1 MLSEPI
7 DWAAAQRQAEAEGRA
22 CVVGGLLVRDGRVFV
37 MRRAPD
43 RRLFPGGWDIV
54 GGHVEPGETLP
65 QALAREIKEETGW
78 ALTRVGDVVEVFD
91 WEVERAGQIKRKREF
106 DFLVEV
112 TGDLDRPT
120 LEADK
125 FSEYRWVGSD
135 DLAVLR
141 ENRSPGDDAIIRL
154 VTRAVAG
161 TRPVVMSF

>member
-54 GGHVEPGETLP
+54 GGHVEPGETLW
-65 QALAREIKEETGW
+65 QALAREIEEETGW
-78 ALTRVGDVVEVFD
+78 ALARVGDVVEVFD
-91 WEVERAGQIKRKREF
+91 WEVERDGQLRRKREF

-112 TGDLDRPT
+112 TGDLDRPR
-120 LEADK
+120 LEADQV
-125 FSEYRWVGSD
+125 SEYRWLGCD
-135 DLAVLR
+135 DLDVLN
-141 ENRSPGDDAIIRL
+141 ENRAPGDDAIIRL
-154 VTRAVAG
+154 VTRALS
-161 TRPVVMSF
+161 MM

>member
-22 CVVGGLLVRDGRVFV
+22 CVVGGLIVRGGRVFV

-54 GGHVEPGETLP
+54 GGHVEPGETLW
-65 QALAREIKEETGW
+65 QALAREIEEETGW
-78 ALTRVGDVVEVFD
+78 ALARVRDVVEVFD
-91 WEVERAGQIKRKREF
+91 WEVERDGQLRRKREF

-112 TGDLDRPT
+112 TGDLDRPR

-125 FSEYRWVGSD
+125 VSEYRWLGCD
-135 DLAVLR
+135 DLDVLN
-141 ENRSPGDDAIIRL
+141 ENRAPGDDAIFRL
-154 VTRAVAG
+154 VTRALS
-161 TRPVVMSF
+161 MM